1 MRLLGKSTFLPF
13 PSPSLTKIQT
23 TFASLTNLSPSLQD
37 HLTSILQHFGPL
49 LAQALVYNIGGHA
62 ARSELD
68 KLSEPVRKLVIRHP
82 QVKGWLEG
90 ALYAETFPSQN
101 VGEQEKKVWLM
112 KVIS

>member
-1 MRLLGKSTFLPF
+1 MRFLGFSSF
-13 PSPSLTKIQT
+13 PPASNTTDKNIQT
-23 TFASLTNLSPSLQD
+23 TFSSLANLSPPLQD

-49 LAQALVYNIGGHA
+49 LAQALIYNIGGHA

-68 KLSEPVRKLVIRHP
+68 KLSEPIRKLVIRHP

-90 ALYAETFPSQN
+90 ALYADTFPSQN
-101 VGEQEKKVWLM
+101 VSEQEKKVWLM